1 MITIDNENNNI
12 SIIKKDTASL
22 EVFLDNYMLTEG
34 DKVTFTIDKEVEQQ
48 EPIKQII
55 ITEFTE
61 DGGAII
67 NLTSEDTDL
76 EIGTYKYDV
85 QINTADGRVDTVIG
99 PAKFK
104 VIGGVTY

>member
-12 SIIKKDTASL
+12 NIIKKDTASL

-34 DKVTFTIDKEVEQQ
+34 DRVTFTIDKEVEQQ